1 MEATECLKTDL
12 VCFSHLRWDYV
23 FQRPQH
29 LMGRFARY
37 RRVFFWEE
45 PVFET
50 IDTPNLEV
58 SHRPGNV
65 TVAVPH
71 LPWGTSPEEAAPMQR
86 RMLGRLF
93 RNFSIASPTF
103 WYYSPMAIPI
113 TRDLLPS
120 RVIYDCMDELSA
132 FRGAPRE
139 LLGYEREL
147 LERADLVFTGGQ
159 SLYEAK
165 KNSHPSVHAFP
176 SSIEFEHFSAARQ
189 SLPVPVDEKSIPGP
203 RIGFYGVID
212 ERADLDL
219 IRTVATLRPD
229 WHFIMIGPVTKV
241 DPDQLPQRDNIH
253 YLGMKSYAELPA
265 HLAHWDLAMLPFA
278 LNQATEFISPTKTP
292 EYLAAGRPVVS
303 TPIRDVVHPYG
314 DAALVH
320 IARSAT
326 EFVEAAERAMRERE
340 NDPGWLARVDALLRR
355 SSWEGTWSRMAQLEK
370 ATQPDF
376 VTESASAA
384 RSA

>member
-1 MEATECLKTDL
+1 MEPIECLETDL
-12 VCFSHLRWDYV
+12 VCFSHLRWDFV

-29 LMGRFARY
+29 LMGRFARC

-45 PVFET
+45 PIFET
-50 IDTPNLEV
+50 IETPSLDV
-58 SHRPGNV
+58 SRRQGNV
-65 TVAVPH
+65 IVAVPR

-93 RNFSIASPTF
+93 RRFSIASGTF
-103 WYYSPMAIPI
+103 WYYSPMAVPI
-113 TRDLLPS
+113 TRDLLPT

-132 FRGAPRE
+132 FRGAPPE
-139 LLGYEREL
+139 LLAYEAEL
-147 LERADLVFTGGQ
+147 LERADLVFTGGH

-165 KNSHPSVHAFP
+165 KHSHPSVHAFP
-176 SSIEFEHFSAARQ
+176 SSIDFEHFSAARQ
-189 SLPVPVDEKSIPGP
+189 PIPVPADEQGIPGP

-212 ERADLDL
+212 ERADLEL

-229 WHFIMIGPVTKV
+229 WHLIMIGPVTKV

-265 HLAHWDLAMLPFA
+265 HLAHWDVAMLPFA
-278 LNQATEFISPTKTP
+278 LNEATEFISPTKTP
-292 EYLAAGRPVVS
+292 EYLAAGIPVVS

-314 DAALVH
+314 DAGLVH
-320 IARSAT
+320 IARSAA

-340 NDPGWLARVDALLRR
+340 NDPGWLGRIDGFLRH
-355 SSWEGTWSRMAQLEK
+355 SSWELTWSRMAALEK
-370 ATQPDF
+370 ATQPAF
-376 VTESASAA
+376 VAESASA
-384 RSA
+384 

>member
-1 MEATECLKTDL
+1 
-12 VCFSHLRWDYV
+12 
-23 FQRPQH
+23 
-29 LMGRFARY
+29 MGRFARY

-45 PVFET
+45 PIFET

-93 RNFSIASPTF
+93 HNFSIDSPTF

-113 TRDLLPS
+113 TRDVLPA

-139 LLGYEREL
+139 LLAYEREL

-165 KNSHPSVHAFP
+165 KNSHPSVHSFP

-189 SLPVPVDEKSIPGP
+189 SLPVPADEQSIPGP

-241 DPDQLPQRDNIH
+241 DPDQLPQRENIH

-326 EFVEAAERAMRERE
+326 EFVEAAERAMRERAD
-340 NDPGWLARVDALLRR
+340 DPGWLARVDALLRR

-376 VTESASAA
+376 VTESASAS